1 MYFSTESSSKIAHI
15 RNIVN
20 ALLKVTIHQPLLG
33 HVLTTGHNINWDH
46 FDISELTELSLE
58 NYRPFIQEL
67 KLSLNVNDGSEKL
80 LIY

>member
-1 MYFSTESSSKIAHI
+1 M
-15 RNIVN
+15 
-20 ALLKVTIHQPLLG
+20 LG
-33 HVLTTGHNINWDH
+33 HMLTTGHNINWDH